1 MKRAEMISQKMKR
14 NESQVFLKRE
24 SLTLRL
30 DFLKVVFSVRRGI
43 KVTPTSS
50 QHPFILKKLIQH
62 QYNFI
67 ITFLSNLTYL
77 K

>member
-14 NESQVFLKRE
+14 NESQKVFLKGE

-43 KVTPTSS
+43 KVTPYLLPTPLHIEKTNSTS
-50 QHPFILKKLIQH
+50 I
-62 QYNFI
+62 
-67 ITFLSNLTYL
+67 
-77 K
+77 